1 MTGEV
6 TLDAAQ
12 AAAAKPGRTCV
23 VRGGGAVSLRVHEW
37 GAPDGPPIVFVHGWS
52 QCDMCWDAQVLSPLA
67 ERFRMI
73 TFDIRGHGMSD
84 KPLDGDAYADPHL
97 WAQDLSAVLE
107 LARPQRPVLV
117 AWSYGGFIVADYLRD
132 YGDGQIAGINLVGAA
147 IVLAPPSFDHIGPG
161 FLNHA
166 LDASAPELRTNIR
179 AVPRFLRACTNRPLP
194 DEAWTSALAWNMA
207 VPSTIRG
214 ALIARE
220 TDGTDVYS
228 RLSVPVLVTHG
239 RDDAIILPSMAEHL
253 LHHCPTAVASWY
265 EGVGHMPFVEE
276 PERFN
281 RELDAFVGSC
291 T

>member
-12 AAAAKPGRTCV
+12 AAAAEPGRTCV
-23 VRGGGAVSLRVHEW
+23 VQGGGAVSLRVHEW

-166 LDASAPELRTNIR
+166 LDACAPELRTNIR

>member
-12 AAAAKPGRTCV
+12 AAAAEPGRTCV
-23 VRGGGAVSLRVHEW
+23 VQGGGAVSLRVHEW